1 MIAVIARLTA
11 KEGQGAV
18 LEKVL
23 RALGE
28 QVRAHEPGC
37 KLYQLCKS
45 QTPDEVVV
53 IERYA
58 DQAALDTHGN
68 TPHFRAAFQE
78 LSGLLGKAPAIE
90 VLSEL

>member
-11 KEGQGAV
+11 KDGQGAA

-28 QVRAHEPGC
+28 QVRAQEPGC

>member
-1 MIAVIARLTA
+1 MFAIIARLTA
-11 KEGQGAV
+11 KEGQGPA
-18 LEKVL
+18 LEKVM
-23 RALGE
+23 RTLGE
-28 QVRAHEPGC
+28 QVRAQEPGC
-37 KLYQLCKS
+37 LLYQLCKS

-58 DQAALDTHGN
+58 DQAALDAHGN

-90 VLSEL
+90 VLNEL

>member
-11 KEGQGAV
+11 KAGQGAA
-18 LEKVL
+18 LENVM
-23 RALGE
+23 RTLGE

-37 KLYQLCKS
+37 KLYQLCTS
-45 QTPDEVVV
+45 QTPDEIVV

-58 DQAALDTHGN
+58 DQTALDTHGN
-68 TPHFRAAFQE
+68 TPHFRAAFAE

-90 VLSEL
+90 VLTEV

>member
-11 KEGQGAV
+11 KEGQGAA

-28 QVRAHEPGC
+28 QVRANEPGC

-45 QTPDEVVV
+45 QTPDEIVVL
-53 IERYA
+53 ERYQ
-58 DQAALDTHGN
+58 DKKALDTHGN

-78 LSGLLGKAPAIE
+78 LSQLLGKAPAIE
-90 VLSEL
+90 VLTEL

>member
-28 QVRAHEPGC
+28 QVRANEPGC

-58 DQAALDTHGN
+58 DQAALDTHGS